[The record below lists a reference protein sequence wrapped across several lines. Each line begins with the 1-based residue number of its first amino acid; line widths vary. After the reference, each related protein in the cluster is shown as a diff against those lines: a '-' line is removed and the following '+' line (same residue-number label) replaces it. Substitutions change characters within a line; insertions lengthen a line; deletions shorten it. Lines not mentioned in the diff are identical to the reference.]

1 MSRFVL
7 VTADAGFDERVRLA
21 AAGLPGSL
29 QAFPADYLP
38 STLDEM
44 FGQLVGEPLEV
55 LVLGPDLPSTEVMNF
70 AAAVDVRLPHVSVV
84 YAASASPD
92 LAIAAMRSGVRDLVS
107 PDADVES
114 LRTHLEQ
121 AAMAATFRISTAGA
135 GVAPGSAENMNQGRG
150 RVITVMSPKGGVGK
164 TTIATNI
171 AVGLAKSSPM
181 SVVILDLDLQFG
193 DVASGLMMKPDH
205 SIVDAVRGPM
215 DALSLKTYLVPHP
228 TKLYALCAPLNPADA
243 DQVSAEQVGD
253 LVARLA
259 SEFQYVVIDT
269 SPGLGEHVLAALDQ
283 ATDVVWVCGMDLPSI
298 RGLRSGLE
306 ILGELDMLPEHRHVV
321 VNMADRKSGITVQD
335 IEATISV
342 PIDVILPR
350 SKALPL
356 ATNRGVPAL
365 QDNLRDATVK
375 GLRRLVDRFQPTWHD
390 RDRKQ
395 MHRRVVFQ

>member
-1 MSRFVL
+1 
-7 VTADAGFDERVRLA
+7 
-21 AAGLPGSL
+21 
-29 QAFPADYLP
+29 
-38 STLDEM
+38 M

-84 YAASASPD
+84 YAASASPE
-92 LAIAAMRSGVRDLVS
+92 LAIAAMRSGVRDLVA

-121 AAMAATFRISTAGA
+121 AAMAAAFRISTAGSH
-135 GVAPGSAENMNQGRG
+135 VTPGTPDDVNQGRG

>member
-7 VTADAGFDERVRLA
+7 VTAHSEFDERVRLA
-21 AAGLPGSL
+21 AAGLPGTL
-29 QAFPADYLP
+29 QVFPADFLP

-55 LVLGPDLPSTEVMNF
+55 LILGPDLPTTEVMNF
-70 AAAVDVRLPHVSVV
+70 AAAVDVRSPHVSVV
-84 YAASASPD
+84 FAASVSPD
-92 LAIAAMRSGVRDLVS
+92 LAVAAMRSGVRDLVP
-107 PDADVES
+107 PDADVET
-114 LRTHLEQ
+114 LRVHLEQ
-121 AAMAATFRISTAGA
+121 AAMAAAFRLASATSNNAQGP
-135 GVAPGSAENMNQGRG
+135 APIVSGGRG

-193 DVASGLMMKPDH
+193 DVASGLMMKPEH

-215 DALSLKTYLVPHP
+215 DALSLKTYLVPHA

-243 DQVSAEQVGD
+243 DQVTADQVSD

-306 ILGELDMLPEHRHVV
+306 ILSQLDMLPENRHVV

-335 IEATISV
+335 IEASISV
-342 PIDVILPR
+342 PIDVVLPR

-375 GLRRLVDRFQPTWHD
+375 GLRRLVDRFQPTWQE
-390 RDRKQ
+390 RERRQ